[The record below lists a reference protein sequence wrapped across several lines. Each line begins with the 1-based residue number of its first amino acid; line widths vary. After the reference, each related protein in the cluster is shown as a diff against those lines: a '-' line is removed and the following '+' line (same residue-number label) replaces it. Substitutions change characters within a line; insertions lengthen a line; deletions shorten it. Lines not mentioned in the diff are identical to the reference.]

1 MSNLNAIKIS
11 ESVYWVGAID
21 WNIRYFHGYATL
33 KGTTYNAYLVMADKI
48 TLIDGVKKGF
58 ECELLERVASV
69 VDPQK
74 IEYIVS
80 NHAEPDHSGGIAK
93 IAEIVKPEKIFASKG
108 GVRAL
113 VAYYPELKVEAVADG
128 GELSLGNRTLK
139 FMETKMLHW
148 PDSMFSYLAEE
159 EVLFSQDAFGMH
171 LATSERF
178 DDELPWSLLEEMS
191 TGYYANIIT
200 LYSPFVQNLLKKV
213 AASGLTFKVVA
224 PDHGPVWRNMDNFVK
239 MLGFYDK
246 WSARRTDKKA
256 VIVYDSMWHS
266 TEKMARYI
274 EDGLA
279 SQGIKV
285 KSLFMQSSD
294 RSEVAAELLD
304 ASALIVGSPTINNE
318 LFPSVADVMCYLKG
332 LKFKTPFTA
341 AFGSYGWS
349 GESIK
354 YLSQMLTDMGGELV
368 GSVKALYLPTEEVK
382 KQCFELGREIGEK
395 INNKN

>member
-80 NHAEPDHSGGIAK
+80 NHSEPDHSGGIVK

-113 VAYYPELKVEAVADG
+113 AAYYPELQVEAVADG

-294 RSEVAAELLD
+294 RSEVATEMLD
-304 ASALIVGSPTINNE
+304 ASAVIAGAPTINNE
-318 LFPSVADVMCYLKG
+318 IFPSMADVMCYLKG
-332 LKFKTPFTA
+332 LKFKTPLAA

-349 GESIK
+349 GESVK
-354 YLSQMLTDMGGELV
+354 YLSQMLTDMGCEVV
-368 GSVKALYLPTEEVK
+368 GSVKSLYVPSDEVK
-382 KQCFELGREIGEK
+382 KQCFDLGREIGEK
-395 INNKN
+395 INNRN

>member
-21 WNIRYFHGYATL
+21 WNIRYFHGYSTL
-33 KGTTYNAYLVMADKI
+33 KGTTYNAFLVMADKI

-58 ECELLERVASV
+58 EDELLERVASV
-69 VDPQK
+69 VDPKK

-80 NHAEPDHSGGIAK
+80 NHAEPDHSGGIPK

-113 VAYYPELKVEAVADG
+113 AAYYPELPVEAVADG
-128 GELSLGNRTLK
+128 GELSLGNKTLK

-178 DDELPWSLLEEMS
+178 DDELPWSLLVDMS

-224 PDHGPVWRNMDNFVK
+224 PDHGPVWRNMDNFAE
-239 MLGFYDK
+239 MLKYYDK
-246 WSARRTDKKA
+246 WSARKTDKKA

-266 TEKMARYI
+266 TEKMARCI
-274 EDGLA
+274 EDGLV

-285 KSLFMQSSD
+285 KSLFLQSCD
-294 RSEVAAELLD
+294 RSEVATEMLD
-304 ASALIVGSPTINNE
+304 ASAVIAGAPTINNE
-318 LFPSVADVMCYLKG
+318 IFPSMSDVMCYLKG
-332 LKFKTPFTA
+332 LKFKTPFGA

-349 GESIK
+349 GESVK
-354 YLSQMLTDMGGELV
+354 YLSQMLADMGCEV
-368 GSVKALYLPTEEVK
+368 IGSVKSLYVPSEEVK
-382 KQCFELGREIGEK
+382 KQCFELGKEIGEK